1 MRIRIFGLLLCAL
14 LAGCVGGNN
23 AVVNPDMGAAPPRPA
38 ETVAPPETAKPATSV
53 AVAPPAQPA
62 IAAPAVT
69 PAPAPAVEPSTVKPA
84 FPARAPEKVVVVP
97 KEAPKPAV
105 ATPAKPA
112 VQTLD
117 LKALEKRLKDTSAI
131 GVFTKLALKN
141 QVDDL
146 LEKVK
151 LMHQGRVPPTAAQIR
166 QAYDLLLM
174 KVLTLLQDGDPPL
187 AREVSV
193 SREPLWGI
201 LSDPVKFASIN

>member
-1 MRIRIFGLLLCAL
+1 
-14 LAGCVGGNN
+14 
-23 AVVNPDMGAAPPRPA
+23 VV
-38 ETVAPPETAKPATSV
+38 PPEAAKPAAPV
-53 AVAPPAQPA
+53 AV
-62 IAAPAVT
+62 
-69 PAPAPAVEPSTVKPA
+69 APAPAVEAGPTKSAAPA
-84 FPARAPEKVVVVP
+84 TPPEKVAVAP

-105 ATPAKPA
+105 AAPPPAPAKPA
-112 VQTLD
+112 AQTLD
-117 LKALEKRLKDTSAI
+117 IKSLEKRLKDTSAI

-151 LMHQGRVPPTAAQIR
+151 AMHQGKVPPTAAQIR
-166 QAYDLLLM
+166 QSYDLLLM

>member
-1 MRIRIFGLLLCAL
+1 MNLRTPGLILCAL
-14 LAGCVGGNN
+14 LAGCAGGND
-23 AVVNPDMGAAPPRPA
+23 AVVKPEAERVEPRPA
-38 ETVAPPETAKPATSV
+38 ETVAAPPPEAAKPV
-53 AVAPPAQPA
+53 AV
-62 IAAPAVT
+62 APAVT
-69 PAPAPAVEPSTVKPA
+69 PAPAATVEPGPA
-84 FPARAPEKVVVVP
+84 KVVAPAPLPPEKIAVAP

-105 ATPAKPA
+105 AAPAPAPAPAKPA

-146 LEKVK
+146 LVKVK
-151 LMHQGRVPPTAAQIR
+151 GMHQGKVPPTAAQIR
-166 QAYDLLLM
+166 QSYDLLLM

>member
-1 MRIRIFGLLLCAL
+1 MNLRTPGLILCAL
-14 LAGCVGGNN
+14 LAGCAGGND
-23 AVVNPDMGAAPPRPA
+23 AVVKPEAERVEPRPAATVAAPP
-38 ETVAPPETAKPATSV
+38 PEAAKPV
-53 AVAPPAQPA
+53 AV
-62 IAAPAVT
+62 APAVT
-69 PAPAPAVEPSTVKPA
+69 PAPAATVEPSPA
-84 FPARAPEKVVVVP
+84 KVVAPAPPAAPSEKIAVVP

-105 ATPAKPA
+105 AAPAPAKPA

-117 LKALEKRLKDTSAI
+117 LKALEKRLKDTNAI

-146 LEKVK
+146 LVKVK
-151 LMHQGRVPPTAAQIR
+151 GMHQGKVPPTAAQIR
-166 QAYDLLLM
+166 QSYDLLLM

>member
-1 MRIRIFGLLLCAL
+1 MNLRTPGLILCAL
-14 LAGCVGGNN
+14 LAGCAGGNDA
-23 AVVNPDMGAAPPRPA
+23 AVKPEAERVEPRPAATVAAPP
-38 ETVAPPETAKPATSV
+38 PEAAKPV
-53 AVAPPAQPA
+53 AV
-62 IAAPAVT
+62 APAVT
-69 PAPAPAVEPSTVKPA
+69 PAPAAAVEPGPA
-84 FPARAPEKVVVVP
+84 KVVAPAPLPPEKIAVVP

-105 ATPAKPA
+105 AVAAPAPAPAPAKPA

-146 LEKVK
+146 LVKVK
-151 LMHQGRVPPTAAQIR
+151 GMHQGKVPPTAAQIR
-166 QAYDLLLM
+166 QSYDLLLM

>member
-1 MRIRIFGLLLCAL
+1 MNLRTPGLILCAL
-14 LAGCVGGNN
+14 LAGCAGGNDA
-23 AVVNPDMGAAPPRPA
+23 AVKPEAERVEPRPA
-38 ETVAPPETAKPATSV
+38 EKVAAPPPEAAKPV
-53 AVAPPAQPA
+53 AV
-62 IAAPAVT
+62 APAVT
-69 PAPAPAVEPSTVKPA
+69 PAPAAAVEPGPA
-84 FPARAPEKVVVVP
+84 KVVAPAPLPPEKIAVVP

-105 ATPAKPA
+105 AAPAPAPAPAKPA

-146 LEKVK
+146 LVKVK
-151 LMHQGRVPPTAAQIR
+151 GMHQGKVPPTAAQIR
-166 QAYDLLLM
+166 QSYDLLLM